1 MPGSQHVEDMFHGKT
16 MSTDDRL
23 AAEYFRIA
31 NDAGDEFL
39 VFHILKV
46 RGENCWSKAEG
57 ERGKTLIPRRHRA
70 MPGQKLP

>member
-23 AAEYFRIA
+23 AAEYFRIVS
-31 NDAGDEFL
+31 DAGDEFL

-46 RGENCWSKAEG
+46 RGEN
-57 ERGKTLIPRRHRA
+57 
-70 MPGQKLP
+70 